1 MPKPPPASFSACS
14 IWLLTAV
21 IGALLTAVF
30 LWGYERSLLTG
41 SRVEQARAMVV
52 LVCASALMTALLAR
66 AGTRQGGL
74 VGAAA
79 LITSGIVVQV
89 PWLARAFGL
98 APLPWDEGL
107 LALCGGVLAVAGPI
121 GLALG
126 LRSVGAFWQGLSACF
141 RRLPNTREPPAEAKR
156 KVATSSLTRY
166 AWLSVLAAV
175 ATMALKTS
183 AYLLTGSV
191 ALLSDAA
198 ESLVNLAGAGF
209 AVVVLTV
216 AARPADE
223 SHPFGHGR
231 AEYFSSGFTG
241 ALILLAALG
250 ILWTAIERLLH
261 AQALGDLD
269 IGLAIA
275 IVATLINFAVA
286 RVLLSA
292 GRRHDSITLEAD
304 GKHLMTDV
312 WTTGAVLLGLGGVV
326 LTGWLWLDS
335 VIAILAALNIV
346 RAGAQLIVRSLSGLI
361 GLAIPS
367 VERAKVERIL
377 DSYRRQGVKFH
388 DLRAHSA
395 GSQRLITV
403 HVLVPGAM
411 TVQQGHDLVQRIEN
425 DLRSALPNLLIVTHL
440 EPLDDPASFAHEIV
454 SAGGDLGQF

>member
-1 MPKPPPASFSACS
+1 
-14 IWLLTAV
+14 
-21 IGALLTAVF
+21 
-30 LWGYERSLLTG
+30 
-41 SRVEQARAMVV
+41 
-52 LVCASALMTALLAR
+52 
-66 AGTRQGGL
+66 
-74 VGAAA
+74 
-79 LITSGIVVQV
+79 
-89 PWLARAFGL
+89 
-98 APLPWDEGL
+98 
-107 LALCGGVLAVAGPI
+107 
-121 GLALG
+121 
-126 LRSVGAFWQGLSACF
+126 
-141 RRLPNTREPPAEAKR
+141 
-156 KVATSSLTRY
+156 
-166 AWLSVLAAV
+166 
-175 ATMALKTS
+175 
-183 AYLLTGSV
+183 
-191 ALLSDAA
+191 
-198 ESLVNLAGAGF
+198 
-209 AVVVLTV
+209 
-216 AARPADE
+216 
-223 SHPFGHGR
+223 
-231 AEYFSSGFTG
+231 
-241 ALILLAALG
+241 
-250 ILWTAIERLLH
+250 
-261 AQALGDLD
+261 
-269 IGLAIA
+269 
-275 IVATLINFAVA
+275 
-286 RVLLSA
+286 LLSA

-346 RAGAQLIVRSLSGLI
+346 HAGAQLIVRSLSGLI